1 MTISFQIPPFTDAV
15 PPSCKQCGCAH
26 RMTRSSGGD
35 SPATFTCAMC
45 GEVSTLYEAR
55 TRTVRAH
62 PKDILIWD
70 GPLGGGAKFRDDC
83 DFRLFTSPELCSYRV
98 VEAFQDDEWFD
109 LRTRIINGE
118 DIVG

>member
-1 MTISFQIPPFTDAV
+1 MTISFQIPPFTDSV

-26 RMTRSSGGD
+26 RMTRIANQGET
-35 SPATFTCAMC
+35 TFEC
-45 GEVSTLYEAR
+45 GQCGARSTLYEAR

-83 DFRLFTSPELCSYRV
+83 DFRLFTTPELCSYRV
-98 VEAFQDDEWFD
+98 AEAFSDDEWFD
-109 LRTRIINGE
+109 LRTRIIDGE